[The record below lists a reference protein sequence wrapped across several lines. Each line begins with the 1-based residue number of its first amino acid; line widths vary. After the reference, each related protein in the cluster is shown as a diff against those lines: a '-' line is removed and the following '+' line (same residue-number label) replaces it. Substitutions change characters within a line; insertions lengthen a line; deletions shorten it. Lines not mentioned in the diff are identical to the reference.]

1 MEKIR
6 WEKGLRN
13 LLRISRTRT
22 RRVKVAG
29 KVGRPAARR
38 VEHEALAAALGNMAR
53 A

>member
-6 WEKGLRN
+6 WEKGLQA
-13 LLRISRTRT
+13 LLRVSRSRG

-38 VEHEALAAALGNMAR
+38 VEHEALASALGNLAR